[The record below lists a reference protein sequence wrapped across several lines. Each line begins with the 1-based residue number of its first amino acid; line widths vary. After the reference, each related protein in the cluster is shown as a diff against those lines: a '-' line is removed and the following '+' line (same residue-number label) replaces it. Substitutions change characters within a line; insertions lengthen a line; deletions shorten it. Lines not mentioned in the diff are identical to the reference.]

1 VRTGLRRQEGS
12 LHRIA
17 PVLAAELGDQGIR
30 AYNLDPR
37 VVATKLNL
45 IAMADHGIDSS
56 VGASPDVIGEVVID
70 LLRRLDVGES
80 GGAPL
85 PRNWAPST
93 PSRTRARARARA
105 DVSRSPGTLPRR
117 SDGSA
122 RSRTSAQVSS
132 QWKTRAADA

>member
-1 VRTGLRRQEGS
+1 
-12 LHRIA
+12 
-17 PVLAAELGDQGIR
+17 VLAAELGDQGIR

-85 PRNWAPST
+85 PGNWGTVHAQ
-93 PSRTRARARARA
+93 
-105 DVSRSPGTLPRR
+105 PGTGTGPGTGPGTGGCQQVTRDSSSSVRWLC
-117 SDGSA
+117 SFKDCSA
-122 RSRTSAQVSS
+122 EVSS